1 VLRYV
6 VIASE
11 AKQSSARKERLDCFV
26 VMLLAM
32 TGVNEEPVARRVS
45 TSAFVDAKSE
55 KAAIPD
61 RVEGWPQVISSGG
74 LR

>member
-1 VLRYV
+1 
-6 VIASE
+6 
-11 AKQSSARKERLDCFV
+11 
-26 VMLLAM
+26 MLLAM

-61 RVEGWPQVISSGG
+61 RVEGWPQVISAGG